1 MINNYITIALRNLRK
16 NPLYSGLNIFG
27 LSLGVAS
34 CLLILLYV
42 THELS
47 YDRWNPQAE
56 RIVRP
61 VADINFGG
69 HHFELAV
76 VSSIIGPDAAKELPE
91 IQQWCRF
98 RQYGSL
104 LVKRDGQGQLNFRED
119 HALTVD
125 STFFELFPLKVLEG
139 DPVRCL
145 TQPKTLA
152 ISRSRAEKY
161 FASAQMALGQTL
173 VLDNEERRLITAV
186 YEDMPLNAHFQ
197 ADFLLSMHGNEEV
210 TSDPPFW
217 ASNNNFQTYFL
228 LRKGVSLETFKQ
240 KFQKLSREKIA
251 ITAQQFG
258 GASLEDLEKTG
269 QHARLSLQNLLDIHL
284 HSDLTA
290 ELAPNGNIRYVW
302 IFSAIA
308 AFILLIA
315 CINFMNLATARSA
328 GRAKEVGMRKVLGSG
343 RKALVGQFLAESFVI
358 SAVAVA
364 IALGLATLAMPWYR
378 ELSGRDLEMPWT
390 SPVFWASLASGT
402 TLVSL
407 LAGSYPAFFLSA
419 FDSLKV
425 LKGQVAGISRGGGFR
440 SALVVFQFSVSVALI
455 VSTMLVFRQLNY
467 IQSKKLGFDKSNV
480 LILEDAYALG
490 DKIYSLKQEMLQHPA
505 IESATVSG
513 SLPVPSN
520 RSDQGF
526 YKKRSMDQENTVSM
540 QRWRVDSDYL
550 RTMGM
555 EIKQGRTFDPSR
567 VTDSTG
573 VIINET
579 AAKLFGFEDPIGQK
593 IYTLDIDLQGRPRPE
608 DFSELEIIGVV
619 KDFHWSS
626 MRENIGSLCF
636 QLGRSRGLVSFRYKG
651 EETASVIAALE
662 KSWKSYSAEQPFNYR
677 FLDESFAEM
686 YQAEQQVGKI
696 AGIFGILSVLISCL
710 GLFGLAAY
718 TTEQRT
724 KEIGI
729 RKVLGASVTGITG
742 LLAKDF
748 LKLVLIAILISSPVA
763 YHFMNLWL
771 ADFAYRVEIQW
782 WVFLIAGA
790 VAVAIAFL
798 TVSFQSVKAALANP
812 IKSLRNE

>member
-1 MINNYITIALRNLRK
+1 MLNNYLTIALRNLRK
-16 NPLYSGLNIFG
+16 NPLYSGLNILG

-47 YDRWNPQAE
+47 YDRWNPTAE

-69 HHFELAV
+69 QHFELAV
-76 VSSIIGPDAAKELPE
+76 VSSIIGPDAAKELPD

-98 RQYGSL
+98 RQYSSL
-104 LVKRDGQGQLNFRED
+104 LVKRDGTGQLNFREN

-139 DPVRCL
+139 DAVRCL
-145 TQPKTLA
+145 TQPNTMA

-173 VLDNEERRLITAV
+173 VLDNTERRQITAV
-186 YEDMPLNAHFQ
+186 YEDMPVNSHFQ

-228 LRKGVSLETFKQ
+228 LRKGVSIEAFNQ
-240 KFQKLSREKIA
+240 KFQKLAREKIA

-258 GASLEDLEKTG
+258 GSSLEDLEKTG
-269 QHARLSLQNLLDIHL
+269 QHARLNLQNLPDIHL

-343 RKALVGQFLAESFVI
+343 RKALIGQFLAESFVI
-358 SAVAVA
+358 SSVAVA
-364 IALGLATLAMPWYR
+364 IALGLASLAMPWYR
-378 ELSGRDLEMPWT
+378 ELSGRDLYMPWANST
-390 SPVFWASLASGT
+390 FWASLVGGT

-407 LAGSYPAFFLSA
+407 MAGSYPAFFLSA

-425 LKGQVAGISRGGGFR
+425 LKGQVSGLSRGSGFR
-440 SALVVFQFSVSVALI
+440 STLVVFQFSVSVALI
-455 VSTMLVFRQLNY
+455 VSTMLVFKQLSY
-467 IQSKKLGFDKSNV
+467 IQNKKLGFDKSHV

-490 DKIYSLKQEMLQHPA
+490 DKIYSLKQDMLQHPA

-520 RSDQGF
+520 RNDLGF
-526 YKKRSMDQENTVSM
+526 YKRRSMDQENTVSM

-550 RTMGM
+550 RTLGM
-555 EIKQGRTFDPSR
+555 EIKQGRSFDPSR
-567 VTDSTG
+567 VTDSSG
-573 VIINET
+573 VIINEA
-579 AAKLFGFEDPIGQK
+579 AAKLFGFENPIGQK
-593 IYTLDIDLQGRPRPE
+593 IYTLDGDLQGRPGPN
-608 DFSELEIIGVV
+608 DFTELEIIGVV

-626 MRENIGSLCF
+626 LRDNIGSLCF
-636 QLGRSRGLVSFRYKG
+636 QLGHSRSLASFRYKG

-662 KSWKSYSAEQPFNYR
+662 KSWKSYSTEQPFNYR
-677 FLDESFAEM
+677 FLDDSFAEM
-686 YQAEQQVGKI
+686 YKAEQQVGKI
-696 AGIFGILSVLISCL
+696 AGIFGLLSVLISCL

-729 RKVLGASVTGITG
+729 RKVLGASVSGITG

-748 LKLVLIAILISSPVA
+748 LKLVLIAILISSPIA
-763 YHFMNLWL
+763 YYFMNLWL
-771 ADFAYRVEIQW
+771 ADFAYRIDIQW
-782 WVFLIAGA
+782 WMFVVAGV
-790 VAVAIAFL
+790 VAVTIAFL
-798 TVSFQSVKAALANP
+798 TVSFQSIKAALANP